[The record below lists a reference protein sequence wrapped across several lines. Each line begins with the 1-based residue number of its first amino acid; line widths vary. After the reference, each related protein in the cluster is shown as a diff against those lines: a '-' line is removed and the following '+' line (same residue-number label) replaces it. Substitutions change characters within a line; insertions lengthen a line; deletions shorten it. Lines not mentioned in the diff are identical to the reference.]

1 MAHKMND
8 QEIMAFL
15 MQEPRTG
22 HVATVRDDGR
32 PHVAT
37 IWFTVDGNDIVFVTS
52 SDSVKAKNF
61 SRTASA
67 ALAVDDDSPP
77 FSYANVEG
85 PVTVV
90 DDMEQVLHWAMIIA
104 SRYIGE
110 DGAKAFVQMDGF
122 PDDLVCRLTPSHMT
136 GIAAMMEQ

>member
-32 PHVAT
+32 PHVVT

-52 SDSVKAKNF
+52 SDSVKAKNL
-61 SRTASA
+61 SRTAYA

>member
-110 DGAKAFVQMDGF
+110 DGAKAFVQMDRF
-122 PDDLVCRLTPSHMT
+122 PDDFVCRLTPSHMT

>member
-22 HVATVRDDGR
+22 HVAT
-32 PHVAT
+32 
-37 IWFTVDGNDIVFVTS
+37 IWFAVDGNDIVFVTS